1 MAFINIGQKETF
13 KRLTFLYLP
22 LYFLQ
27 SFGFYILFGSI
38 QLKFYKL
45 ASDGYILPSL
55 SVHVYI
61 FGKIGLL
68 LLVIASIISILP
80 LLSLV
85 FKNISRP
92 NTKLLLPVI
101 FPEIPIPASY
111 RNIPIIKNVKEAIC
125 FWLSYSLSSMHY
137 QRFQYWKY

>member
-1 MAFINIGQKETF
+1 M
-13 KRLTFLYLP
+13 
-22 LYFLQ
+22 
-27 SFGFYILFGSI
+27 
-38 QLKFYKL
+38 
-45 ASDGYILPSL
+45 
-55 SVHVYI
+55 
-61 FGKIGLL
+61 
-68 LLVIASIISILP
+68 IASIISILP

-137 QRFQYWKY
+137 